1 MSFHAY
7 PPRLHIDFSELVS
20 HSSRVVFDVI
30 FKMHKQNFGKVLL
43 GNLPAIRPQRDQ
55 RGTALFYLKQGQ
67 GKISRYRRD
76 FEFKHRAN
84 HQSFEVSPK
93 FELQVR
99 GELLKHFEKLNR
111 KLIEQRLIP
120 LTRVSALL
128 RCLALNPIT
137 SVRQLAE
144 SAQVSEI
151 TARRWLAKLTKAGVT
166 KIEFFGGQNQFINLE
181 YLAIVEKLVTQGL
194 LQESVIASATNR
206 NSGF

>member
-20 HSSRVVFDVI
+20 HGTRVVFDVI

-43 GNLPAIRPQRDQ
+43 GNLQATSPQRDQ
-55 RGTALFYLKQGQ
+55 RGTALFYLKQSQ

-76 FEFKHRAN
+76 FEFKHLAN
-84 HQSFEVSPK
+84 HRIFEVSPT

-99 GELLKHFEKLNR
+99 EEMLKHFEKLNR
-111 KLIEQRLIP
+111 ELIEQRLIP

-128 RCLALNPIT
+128 RCLALNPIV
-137 SVRQLAE
+137 SVRQLAD
-144 SAQVSEI
+144 SAQVSDV
-151 TARRWLAKLTKAGVT
+151 TARRWLAKLTQAGVT
-166 KIEFFGGQNQFINLE
+166 KLDFFGGQNQFINLE
-181 YLAIVEKLVTQGL
+181 YLATVEKLVTQGL
-194 LQESVIASATNR
+194 LGESVITSASNR